1 MKGVIIDTF
10 FCLGVFGN
18 FNIMTRE
25 ETIKKYDELLSKCPD
40 IDRKG
45 KSMPYTSANGHMF
58 SQVNKAGELGIRFS
72 KVVQQLYLESMKP
85 RSSNRMVLR

>member
-1 MKGVIIDTF
+1 
-10 FCLGVFGN
+10 
-18 FNIMTRE
+18 MTRE
-25 ETIKKYDELLSKCPD
+25 EAIKKYDELLSKCPD

-72 KVVQQLYLESMKP
+72 KEGTASLFRKV
-85 RSSNRMVLR
+85 